1 MKKLITPLLFL
12 FVSCTSGAQETHL
25 DQFYR
30 KFSSGGAETS
40 VGSIN
45 LSLLLNLNSPDSV
58 DGWWHKVTLCRFMAI
73 DKEKTARAGQEWDE
87 LTQSLKDD
95 HFEEWMSVRHGKE
108 NFRVMGK
115 DRKDG
120 QEDVVCVAIDQHGS
134 GVFFHLRGR
143 FSAADKARI
152 EAALQEREG

>member
-1 MKKLITPLLFL
+1 MKKFIAPMLILLI
-12 FVSCTSGAQETHL
+12 SCGADAQETHL

-30 KFSSGGAETS
+30 KYNSGGAESS

-45 LSLLLNLNSPDSV
+45 LSLLLNISSPDST
-58 DGWWHKVTLCRFMAI
+58 DGWWHRVSMCRFLTI
-73 DKEKTARAGQEWDE
+73 DKEKTPRAGQEWDE
-87 LTQSLKDD
+87 LTQSLRDD

-108 NFRVMGK
+108 NIRLMAK

-120 QEDVVCVAIDQHGS
+120 QEEVVCVAIDQHGS
-134 GVFFHLRGR
+134 GVFIHLRGR

-152 EAALQEREG
+152 EAAVQDRQD